1 MMALPDQAHQP
12 RTYKFPQRQFG
23 KKVVSNRSFQ
33 PLWFD
38 KWPWLH
44 YLENQ
49 DTVLCFTCAQANQ
62 QDKIQWSSN
71 ADKSFISKGFYNW
84 KDATVKFV
92 QHLASSCHKEA
103 VLKMITMPA
112 SSMNV
117 AESLSAQLAKEKLDH
132 RQCFLMILS
141 NIRFLARQ
149 GLPLR
154 GHGDEKD
161 SNFLQLMKL
170 RGENDPRIPDW
181 LDKKTNKYT
190 APDIQNEILKV
201 MALSVLRQV
210 VDSIHS
216 APFLSIMIDETTD
229 VSNRE
234 QVVVC
239 LRWVDRGLQAHEEFI
254 GLHAVESTAATV
266 LVGVVR
272 DVLAR
277 LNVSINKIRGQCYD
291 GASAMSGSRGG
302 VAALIQQEEPRA
314 IYTHCY
320 GHALNLACGDAIKT
334 CQLMKNAL
342 DTAYELIKLIKKSP
356 RRDAVFQRIKEQLPE
371 DTMGIRVL
379 CPTRWTV
386 RAQALQSIITNYE
399 PLQMLWEELLT
410 FVKDTEMK
418 SRIQGVATCM
428 ESFDFFFGASLGELL
443 LRHSDNL
450 SKALQSTS
458 MSAAEGQKIAEM
470 TVITLQSMRSD
481 ENFTLFW
488 SLVKLK
494 GSELN
499 VNDPTM
505 PRRRKRPRRYDDG
518 SHSGDFPST
527 VEDYYRQIYFEAIDL
542 IINGI
547 KNRFDQP

>member
-1 MMALPDQAHQP
+1 M
-12 RTYKFPQRQFG
+12 
-23 KKVVSNRSFQ
+23 
-33 PLWFD
+33 
-38 KWPWLH
+38 
-44 YLENQ
+44 
-49 DTVLCFTCAQANQ
+49 
-62 QDKIQWSSN
+62 
-71 ADKSFISKGFYNW
+71 
-84 KDATVKFV
+84 
-92 QHLASSCHKEA
+92 
-103 VLKMITMPA
+103 
-112 SSMNV
+112 
-117 AESLSAQLAKEKLDH
+117 
-132 RQCFLMILS
+132 
-141 NIRFLARQ
+141 
-149 GLPLR
+149 
-154 GHGDEKD
+154 
-161 SNFLQLMKL
+161 
-170 RGENDPRIPDW
+170 
-181 LDKKTNKYT
+181 
-190 APDIQNEILKV
+190 
-201 MALSVLRQV
+201 
-210 VDSIHS
+210 DSIHS

-399 PLQMLWEELLT
+399 PLQMLWEESLT

-499 VNDPTM
+499 VNDPTLLCLGEESD
-505 PRRRKRPRRYDDG
+505 P
-518 SHSGDFPST
+518 GDMMMDHIVVIFLPLLKT
-527 VEDYYRQIYFEAIDL
+527 IIDRFILKLL
-542 IINGI
+542 I
-547 KNRFDQP
+547 